1 MNPTRLGAGKLDAI
15 IDHEVRQDGAIA
27 RMYGEKSTRSERRG
41 TAVVDFET
49 EGEKQWRRIR
59 RL

>member
-1 MNPTRLGAGKLDAI
+1 MNPTRLGAGKLDAV

-27 RMYGEKSTRSERRG
+27 RMYGETSMRSDRRG

-49 EGEKQWRRIR
+49 EGEKQ
-59 RL
+59 